1 MTDLGTLGGANSF
14 ALGINNRGQVV
25 GSSDTASGD
34 THAFLWED
42 GEMTDLGHLGGSSSV
57 ATGINNRG
65 QVVGQ
70 SATFAGYNHAVLWS
84 KEGR

>member
-1 MTDLGTLGGANSF
+1 
-14 ALGINNRGQVV
+14 
-25 GSSDTASGD
+25 
-34 THAFLWED
+34 
-42 GEMTDLGHLGGSSSV
+42 MTDLGHLGGSSSV